1 MPLFDDPVFSDKS
14 LEAEERPQV
23 QAAGEGKSEPAEQK
37 ESSDDGEGDS
47 DSEDEPRTAP
57 NELLMEVCLLL
68 LPSQVVAI
76 IADYL
81 CCCYAKPVL
90 PFHLSVYL
98 LFVKRWTCNKYQR
111 VFSVCLPVRQ
121 ALTNTQVLSRMI

>member
-1 MPLFDDPVFSDKS
+1 MPLFDNPVFSDKS

-23 QAAGEGKSEPAEQK
+23 QGVGEEKLEPAEQK
-37 ESSDDGEGDS
+37 ESSDDDEGDS

-57 NELLMEVCLLL
+57 NELLMEVRLLL
-68 LPSQVVAI
+68 LPLQVVAI

-81 CCCYAKPVL
+81 CCYYAKSVL

-98 LFVKRWTCNKYQR
+98 LFVKRWTCNRYHC
-111 VFSVCLPVRQ
+111 VLSVCVPVRQ
-121 ALTNTQVLSRMI
+121 ALTNTQVLMWAI